1 VRITVFLGAPG
12 SGKGTQAKRLA
23 EDGLVHHFSTGDMLR
38 AAIAAGSEIGLKAK
52 VYIDKGE
59 LLPDDVMIELINK
72 ALKPLPDSSKV
83 ILDGFPRTVAQAEAL
98 DKSPRSRVSE
108 AIMFEIPEEIL
119 VKRLTGRRVCKKCG
133 SSFHVEFMPF
143 EPGKS
148 CQDCKGEFL
157 YQRTDDSADVVGRRL
172 SIFKTQNEGLLS
184 YYSRVGNLKKIDA
197 NKQVDLI
204 QKSLVD
210 LMS

>member
-23 EDGLVHHFSTGDMLR
+23 EDGAVHHFSTGDMLR
-38 AAIAAGSEIGLKAK
+38 AAIGEVSDVGLKAK
-52 VYIDKGE
+52 AFIDKGE
-59 LLPDDVMIELINK
+59 LVPDDVMIELINK
-72 ALKPLPDSSKV
+72 ALKPLPDSARV

-98 DKSPRSRVSE
+98 DKSPRSRVSQ

-148 CQDCKGEFL
+148 CQDCNGEFL
-157 YQRTDDSADVVGRRL
+157 YQRTDDSADVVGKRL
-172 SIFKTQNEGLLS
+172 TIFKTQNEGLLS
-184 YYSRVGNLKKIDA
+184 YYSRVGKLKKLDA
-197 NKQVDLI
+197 NMQVDLI

>member
-1 VRITVFLGAPG
+1 MRITVFLGAPG

-23 EDGLVHHFSTGDMLR
+23 EDGAIHHFSTGDMLR
-38 AAIAAGSEIGLKAK
+38 AAIGAGSDVGLKAK
-52 VYIDKGE
+52 AFIDKGE
-59 LLPDDVMIELINK
+59 LVPDDVMIELINK
-72 ALKPLPDSSKV
+72 ALKPLPDSAQV

-98 DKSPRSRVSE
+98 DKSPRSRVSQ
-108 AIMFEIPEEIL
+108 AIMFEIPEDIL
-119 VKRLTGRRVCKKCG
+119 VQRLTGRRVCKKCG

-148 CQDCKGEFL
+148 CQDCQGEFL
-157 YQRTDDSADVVGRRL
+157 YQRTDDSAEVVGKRL
-172 SIFKTQNEGLLS
+172 TIFKAQNEGLLS
-184 YYSRVGNLKKIDA
+184 YYSRVGKLKKIDA
-197 NKQVDLI
+197 NMQVDLI